1 MIQTVENLGQ
11 LVKRKYPGQYDD
23 LPDREVGVRVKA
35 KFPGDYDDFVET
47 STGNLARISEPGE
60 PKTLLE
66 HGGEAGLEFLKGVNP
81 APTIALLP
89 EALPWNQ
96 PESVPKAVRAIAG
109 SMAEQYKKAAAAPG
123 VIERTGR
130 GIFAGIPFFGGGL
143 TDIAETA
150 GRGDYGAAVGK
161 IGALIFGGKLF
172 AGVEVRIFPKS
183 TLSPPAQAAVKFG
196 EKRGVPVDLP
206 TATGDPFL
214 RSSKALLSKQPL
226 AAPVIQGADV
236 AAQEALAKTGET
248 LKSEISA
255 IPATKLTA
263 GAAVRETLEQTVK
276 VMKKNADDAYGNLRG
291 IAARKASLVQVGTRT
306 EMPVP
311 TDPSHLPYRT
321 VPVRETFAGPVS
333 MEAAKKAFQPLRE
346 TLEKTIPLAQLE
358 ASPGYRAL
366 REITDADDI
375 VDIAT
380 ADQNLSKIKTIA
392 HSEIPEIRTR
402 SQGIAASMIPKLQAD
417 ISVAVKALGP
427 EAEAAIANGRKAT
440 IAKYQ
445 VGDLLRKQL
454 NTKEPVRF
462 FNRLIQNDD
471 ASAQLLGTVASI
483 DPGDVPLLARATVEA
498 ILSPS
503 TVEGGF
509 KKGAGAL
516 ARWEKLGPQTKK
528 ILFADNPQMVSE
540 LDNYFRLGKMMTEQ
554 INPSQSATVG
564 SVLVTGFYT
573 LRHPITGTAILLS
586 GTKLA
591 RILTSPDGARLL
603 AEGIKVPIINPAA
616 KILGAAILSR
626 TVTEQQVKG
635 D

>member
-1 MIQTVENLGQ
+1 MPENPFSQYIVSERENMRQQ
-11 LVKRKYPGQYDD
+11 LVMAQTSGRLNPAQTKSVANALSQLYEVMKEDEPTIIEKA
-23 LPDREVGVRVKA
+23 REQ
-35 KFPGDYDDFVET
+35 T
-47 STGNLARISEPGE
+47 
-60 PKTLLE
+60 
-66 HGGEAGLEFLKGVNP
+66 GEAIGGFIEGINP
-81 APTIALLP
+81 V
-89 EALPWNQ
+89 
-96 PESVPKAVRAIAG
+96 SAVQVLASPIETG
-109 SMAEQYKKAAAAPG
+109 KEIISSIGEQYKKAATAPG
-123 VIERTGR
+123 LMERIAR
-130 GIFAGIPFFGGGL
+130 GIPAGIPIVGAGI
-143 TDIAETA
+143 TDIADDV
-150 GRGDYGAAVGK
+150 GRGDYGKAVGK
-161 IGALIFGGKLF
+161 LGALILGGKLF
-172 AGVEVRIFPKS
+172 EGAKLKVFPKS
-183 TLSPPAQAAVKFG
+183 TLSPSQVAAVEFA
-196 EKRGVPVDLP
+196 EKRNIPVDLP

-214 RSSKALLSKQPL
+214 RSIKAILEKQPF
-226 AAPVIQGADV
+226 AAPIIQKADIAV
-236 AAQEALAKTGET
+236 QEALAKTGET
-248 LKSEISA
+248 LKSEIST

-263 GAAVRETLEQTVK
+263 GAKVRGTLDDTVGVFNK
-276 VMKKNADDAYGNLRG
+276 QADDAYNRLRE
-291 IAARKASLVQVGTRT
+291 IAMEKASPVQIGTRIESAPQHT
-306 EMPVP
+306 ASLKAMNL
-311 TDPSHLPYRT
+311 PSRT
-321 VPVRETFAGPVS
+321 VPVREYFSGPVS
-333 MEAAKKAFQPLRE
+333 MTAAKKAFQPLRE
-346 TLEKTIPLAQLE
+346 QLEKTIPLAQLE

-366 REITDADDI
+366 REITNADDI

-392 HSEIPEIRTR
+392 HSEIPELRTR

-454 NTKEPVRF
+454 NTKEPVRLF
-462 FNRLIQNDD
+462 SRLVQNDD
-471 ASAQLLGTVASI
+471 ASAQLLGTVAKI
-483 DPGDVPLLARATVEA
+483 DPGDISAVARATVEG

-586 GTKLA
+586 ATKLA